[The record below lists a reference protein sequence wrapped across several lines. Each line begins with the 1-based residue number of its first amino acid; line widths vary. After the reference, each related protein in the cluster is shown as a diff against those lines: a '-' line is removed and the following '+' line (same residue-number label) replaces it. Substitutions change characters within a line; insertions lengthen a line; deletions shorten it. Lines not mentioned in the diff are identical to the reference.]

1 MNLDINKALT
11 ILENNRQAEENS
23 FLDYLHEQSMF
34 DVSAYQE
41 YRECLQVLMQDPK
54 TRQCKEIKDKVID
67 IHAYILLLFLCHFDK
82 ADCYVMQQIPD
93 NYMEYI
99 EQLDEVSKIFLK
111 ESQV

>member
-1 MNLDINKALT
+1 MNLDINKALE

-41 YRECLQVLMQDPK
+41 YMECLQALMQDPK
-54 TRQCKEIKDKVID
+54 TRQCKEIRGKVID
-67 IHAYILLLFLCHFDK
+67 IHAYILLLFICHFDK
-82 ADCYVMQQIPD
+82 ADRYVMQQIPD

-99 EQLDEVSKIFLK
+99 EQLDDVYKAFLK
-111 ESQV
+111 GS